1 VSLLEATDGIGAL
14 VAMPS
19 LRERV
24 YDALEASIV
33 DGSLLPG
40 SHLREDDLAKR
51 LGVSRNPVREA
62 LQGLVHEG
70 FADHF
75 PGKGVYVHV
84 PTLIEVEEVFHV
96 RAILESDSVRL
107 AADRMTPGQL
117 EALRDILARGQTAVE
132 SKDATELLVLNEHF
146 HNSIVVAAGN
156 SVLAKMLDS
165 LQKRIRWYFASV
177 VVARAVGS
185 WDQHLE
191 IYDAIAKG
199 DGELAAK
206 LMTQHVSTTK
216 ESIERTLIDPSEP
229 AARSQDGSASG
240 R

>member
-1 VSLLEATDGIGAL
+1 MTIPEVVGSIGVLEATR
-14 VAMPS
+14 S

-24 YDALEASIV
+24 YGALEESIV
-33 DGSLLPG
+33 DGTLHPG

-84 PTLIEVEEVFHV
+84 PTLVEIEEVFHV
-96 RAILESDSVRL
+96 RAILESDGARL
-107 AADRMTPGQL
+107 AAARITGDQL
-117 EALRDILARGQTAVE
+117 VALRELLVQGQRAVE
-132 SKDATELLVLNEHF
+132 TRSAHELLVLNEQF
-146 HNSIVVAAGN
+146 HGSIVEAAGN
-156 SVLAKMLDS
+156 SVLSRMLES
-165 LQKRIRWYFASV
+165 LQRRISWYFASV

-191 IYDAIAKG
+191 IYESLANG
-199 DGELAAK
+199 DGELAARI
-206 LMTQHVSTTK
+206 MTDHVSTTRQ
-216 ESIERTLIDPSEP
+216 SIERNFMD
-229 AARSQDGSASG
+229 R
-240 R
+240 